1 NECQSMLFPS
11 ALIPMPGGGM
21 ISLSESTKAE
31 YKERQPAVQKSFVC
45 GTFAECPSSPLDRT
59 KHQPKASVT
68 LLICRLYERRGSRR
82 RTYLDKKA

>member
-1 NECQSMLFPS
+1 
-11 ALIPMPGGGM
+11 LIPMPGGGM

-45 GTFAECPSSPLDRT
+45 SHFVEYPSSPLDRT